1 LEKETETKTKQ
12 PTNNINVDGQYV
24 KNAISLFQ
32 QVPVWAIVAQYAPVS
47 QWNVWNGK
55 SQLLSNVES
64 FEGDFLEFGDKRERK
79 ITRDGIEI
87 LEVNGVMMRG
97 VAPYI
102 AWLYDL
108 ATTDRILKDFSI
120 ANEDDSVNGIVL
132 KLDTPGGDA
141 QGLHDQS
148 IVLGNAKKP
157 VLAYTDSLVASA
169 GYYWASAATERSAS
183 VDALVGGIGSL
194 SIVVDQTEMLG
205 KLGIRLHEFTT
216 ASMKTAFSG
225 ELEMTDEKAEYI
237 QGIVEKFGDMFVND
251 VSKNTGI
258 SKEKIVSFDGRCFLG
273 EEALD
278 AGLVDRI
285 ENWEQA
291 LERFSSEC
299 SIKSKGIVVMGAKID
314 EKDEQ
319 KTRDAVA
326 NDDPPIKK
334 HESAIAFV
342 KETVFGKSSGSRV
355 IEALSASVDASGF
368 VLEDGSFDASG
379 YAAALTEIRNGLD
392 EIVDDAVTK
401 AVSGAALSI
410 INDGD
415 EKQVVLSVAGKQ
427 YPISLPNDF
436 VDTPEPKK
444 EAAGKKQKDTAAAS
458 QTVSGVGSVVGDG
471 NASDGYDKD
480 YIKRLRNN

>member
-1 LEKETETKTKQ
+1 MEKKTKQ
-12 PTNNINVDGQYV
+12 PTSDISVDSQYV
-24 KNAISLFQ
+24 KNAMSFLQ

-55 SQLLSNVES
+55 SQLLSNIES
-64 FEGDFLEFGDKRERK
+64 FFDFNGKRERK

-97 VAPYI
+97 VDPFI
-102 AWLYDL
+102 EWLFDL
-108 ATTDRILKDFSI
+108 SATDRIIKDFAI
-120 ANEDDSVNGIVL
+120 ANEDNDVNGIVI

-148 IVLGNAKKP
+148 IVLGNANKP

-205 KLGIRLHEFTT
+205 NLGIRLHEFTT

-225 ELEMTDEKAEYI
+225 ELEMTDEKAAYI

-258 SKEKIVSFDGRCFLG
+258 SKKKIVSFDGRCFLG

-285 ENWEQA
+285 ETWDQA
-291 LERFSSEC
+291 LERFSGEC
-299 SIKSKGIVVMGAKID
+299 SKKSKGIMVMGDKTDSKVDQKVGDGAASD
-314 EKDEQ
+314 E
-319 KTRDAVA
+319 
-326 NDDPPIKK
+326 PPIKK

-342 KETVFGKSSGSRV
+342 KQTVFGQNNGTGSKV
-355 IEALSASVDASGF
+355 IEALSGSVDASGF
-368 VLEDGSFDASG
+368 ILEDGSFDANG
-379 YAAALTEIRNGLD
+379 YATALTEVRNGLD

-401 AVSGAALSI
+401 AVSEAALSI
-410 INDGD
+410 SNDGD

-436 VDTPEPKK
+436 VDTPEPKN

-471 NASDGYDKD
+471 NTSDGYDND